1 VPRARANGIEL
12 EYELFGSEG
21 GRPLVLIMGLGA
33 QMILWD
39 EEFCAALAA
48 RGHRVIRFD
57 NRDVGLSTKID
68 GWRALDLAAAM
79 AAAALGRPVAA
90 PYTLSDM
97 AADAAGLLDA
107 LGIAAAHVV
116 GASLGGMIAQTLAI
130 ERPACVLSLTSIM
143 STTGD
148 RELPRARPEAVA
160 ALLEPPP
167 RDRDGAMARAAKVF
181 RTIGSPGFPFDE
193 ARVRE
198 RAGRSYDR
206 CFHPAGVARQMLA
219 ILAAGSRAPALRQ
232 VRVPTLVIHGTE
244 DPLVPVAH
252 GIETDKYDVS
262 DVDVLDRSRALN
274 FAQSK
279 RLSRLDDHER
289 VDLPTLAQFAGFTRC
304 GALGRHAAL
313 SLGPGQILRT
323 DGKGLGVRQPV

>member
-1 VPRARANGIEL
+1 MPRARANGIEL

-130 ERPACVLSLTSIM
+130 ERPARVLSLTSIM

-206 CFHPAGVARQMLA
+206 CSHPAGVARQMLA
-219 ILAAGSRAPALRQ
+219 ILAAGSRAPALRH

-252 GIETDKYDVS
+252 GIETA
-262 DVDVLDRSRALN
+262 ALVPG
-274 FAQSK
+274 AE
-279 RLSRLDDHER
+279 LLVIEGMGH
-289 VDLPTLAQFAGFTRC
+289 DLPRAVWPRVIDAIDGVSARAAAGAH
-304 GALGRHAAL
+304 GGRRRL
-313 SLGPGQILRT
+313 VLP
-323 DGKGLGVRQPV
+323 RQ

>member
-1 VPRARANGIEL
+1 MPRARANGIEL

-130 ERPACVLSLTSIM
+130 EHPARVRSLTSIM

-148 RELPRARPEAVA
+148 RELPPARPEAAA

-167 RDRDGAMARAAKVF
+167 RDREGAMARAVKVF

-206 CFHPAGVARQMLA
+206 CFPPAGVARQMLA
-219 ILAAGSRAPALRQ
+219 ILAAGSRAPALRR

-252 GIETDKYDVS
+252 GIETA
-262 DVDVLDRSRALN
+262 ALVPG
-274 FAQSK
+274 AE
-279 RLSRLDDHER
+279 LLVIEGMGH
-289 VDLPTLAQFAGFTRC
+289 DLPRAVWPRVIDAIDGVSARAAGAH
-304 GALGRHAAL
+304 GGRRRL
-313 SLGPGQILRT
+313 VFP
-323 DGKGLGVRQPV
+323 RQ